1 MVIPRRPTLTDERP
15 GDGAQQGVRVAASPE
30 NQGGGAARAERLRAA
45 GLKATAPRLTIL
57 EALET
62 DRRHPSAEMIF
73 ESLKDSSPSLS
84 LSTVYQT
91 LETFLQQGLVR
102 RISGAGGKLRVDGT
116 VQDHD
121 HAICRGCGAV
131 FDVDPQLIT
140 RPRPPASLPEGLQV
154 KNLFVEYE
162 VLCSECASTE

>member
-1 MVIPRRPTLTDERP
+1 MAVL
-15 GDGAQQGVRVAASPE
+15 PE
-30 NQGGGAARAERLRAA
+30 NPGGGAARAERLRAA

-57 EALET
+57 QALES

-73 ESLKDSSPSLS
+73 ESLSDKSPSLS

-91 LETFLQQGLVR
+91 LETFLQKGLLR
-102 RISGAGGKLRVDGT
+102 RIAGAGGKLRVDGT

-131 FDVDPQLIT
+131 FDIDPDLIK
-140 RPRPPASLPEGLQV
+140 RPRPPAALPHGLQV
-154 KNLFVEYE
+154 TNLFVEYE
-162 VLCSECASTE
+162 VLCSDCAQAE

>member
-1 MVIPRRPTLTDERP
+1 MAV
-15 GDGAQQGVRVAASPE
+15 SP
-30 NQGGGAARAERLRAA
+30 QDPGGGVARAEKLRAA

-73 ESLKDSSPSLS
+73 ESLIDKSPSLS

-91 LETFLQQGLVR
+91 LETFLQRGLLR
-102 RISGAGGKLRVDGT
+102 RIAGAGGKLRVDGT
-116 VQDHD
+116 LQDHD
-121 HAICRGCGAV
+121 HAVCRTCGAV
-131 FDVDPQLIT
+131 FDVDPDLIK
-140 RPRPPASLPEGLQV
+140 RPRPPASLPHGLQV

-162 VLCSECASTE
+162 VLCSDCASDE